1 VITAAAFVPQV
12 EYLAARER
20 WEAATKQLLTH
31 ETETAA
37 LITKVCTSVTA
48 VHGTVSLYCEPY
60 VAVSTQHRASTCC
73 LDCNALRIAQ
83 RRSFQ
88 LCYTSECIC
97 SLAQCNIVKYLTS
110 LLLLPY
116 TLVCGISGLQREQAC
131 DELMEASLQACQPPA
146 TDVRR

>member
-1 VITAAAFVPQV
+1 MPQV

-37 LITKVCTSVTA
+37 LISKVRACCYQSAQQCSYSVHTTCSHA
-48 VHGTVSLYCEPY
+48 ASLACRYRSLSFECSVRRCIKRQLSLVPHCE
-60 VAVSTQHRASTCC
+60 RM
-73 LDCNALRIAQ
+73 
-83 RRSFQ
+83 
-88 LCYTSECIC
+88 C
-97 SLAQCNIVKYLTS
+97 SLAQCNIVVYLTR
-110 LLLLPY
+110 LLLLSY
-116 TLVCGISGLQREQAC
+116 TLVCGTSGLQREQAC